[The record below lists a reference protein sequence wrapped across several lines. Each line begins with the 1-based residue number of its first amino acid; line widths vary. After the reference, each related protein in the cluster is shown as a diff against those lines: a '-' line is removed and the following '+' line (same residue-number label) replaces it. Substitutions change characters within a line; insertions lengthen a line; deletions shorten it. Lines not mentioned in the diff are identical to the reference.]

1 MKINEVTYKWNGALS
16 KRRSTTRIILH
27 HAAASKCTA
36 QQIHSWHLANG
47 WVGIG
52 YHFFVRKD
60 GSVYRGRPENSVGA
74 HAGNNNYD
82 SIGICF
88 EGNFM
93 TETMPEAQKRAGQE
107 LVQYLKDKYGIST
120 VQKHSDVNA
129 TGCPGTHFPFKEISE
144 GTAEKKPAESAA
156 EGFTAVFPQIAKG
169 DKGDKVRVLQ
179 ELLRGKGYDLGTYGA
194 DGDFGGATRSA
205 VVALT
210 SSGLWA
216 LVAKRADKNDAER
229 RMLVGLAHDR
239 IVHLGMVYV
248 TRGYITQDEYENLN
262 DYLYVPYEKMGG
274 NGSAKRV
281 MEEVRKLPIKR
292 ESVKA

>member
-1 MKINEVTYKWNGALS
+1 MKINEVTYKWNGALT
-16 KRRSTTRIILH
+16 KRRSTARIILH

-60 GSVYRGRPENSVGA
+60 GSVYRGRPETVVGA

-93 TETMPEAQKRAGQE
+93 TETMGGAQRKAGQE
-107 LVQYLKDKYGIST
+107 LVQYLKDKYGISK

-129 TGCPGTHFPFKEISE
+129 TGCPGTHFPLREISE
-144 GTAEKKPAESAA
+144 GAVEEKPTESAA
-156 EGFTAVFPQIAKG
+156 GGFTAVFPQLSKG

-179 ELLRGKGYDLGTYGA
+179 ELLRGKGYDLGAYST

-205 VVALT
+205 VVAFQ
-210 SSGLWA
+210 
-216 LVAKRADKNDAER
+216 VRN
-229 RMLVGLAHDR
+229 
-239 IVHLGMVYV
+239 HLGADGIVGKN
-248 TRGYITQDEYENLN
+248 TW
-262 DYLYVPYEKMGG
+262 
-274 NGSAKRV
+274 
-281 MEEVRKLPIKR
+281 RKLLR
-292 ESVKA
+292 E

>member
-93 TETMPEAQKRAGQE
+93 TETMPEAQKRAGRE

-205 VVALT
+205 VVAFQVR
-210 SSGLWA
+210 SGLS
-216 LVAKRADKNDAER
+216 ADGIVGKN
-229 RMLVGLAHDR
+229 
-239 IVHLGMVYV
+239 
-248 TRGYITQDEYENLN
+248 TW
-262 DYLYVPYEKMGG
+262 
-274 NGSAKRV
+274 S
-281 MEEVRKLPIKR
+281 KLLSK
-292 ESVKA
+292 

>member
-1 MKINEVTYKWNGALS
+1 MKINEVTYKWNGALT

-60 GSVYRGRPENSVGA
+60 GSVYRGRPETVVGA

-93 TETMPEAQKRAGQE
+93 TETMSEAQKRAGQE
-107 LVQYLKDKYGIST
+107 LVQYLKDKYGISK

-129 TGCPGTHFPFKEISE
+129 TGCPGTRFPFKEISE
-144 GTAEKKPAESAA
+144 GTAAGKPAESTA
-156 EGFTAVFPQIAKG
+156 EGFTAVFPQLSKG
-169 DKGDKVRVLQ
+169 SKGDKVRVLQ
-179 ELLRGKGYDLGTYGA
+179 ELLLGRGYDLGTYGA
-194 DGDFGGATRSA
+194 DGDFGATTHRR
-205 VVALT
+205 VVAFQVRNH
-210 SSGLWA
+210 
-216 LVAKRADKNDAER
+216 LVADGIVGKN
-229 RMLVGLAHDR
+229 
-239 IVHLGMVYV
+239 
-248 TRGYITQDEYENLN
+248 TW
-262 DYLYVPYEKMGG
+262 
-274 NGSAKRV
+274 
-281 MEEVRKLPIKR
+281 RKLLR
-292 ESVKA
+292 E

>member
-1 MKINEVTYKWNGALS
+1 MKINEVTYKWNGALT

-60 GSVYRGRPENSVGA
+60 GSVYRGRPETVVGA

-82 SIGICF
+82 SIGVCF

-93 TETMPEAQKRAGQE
+93 TETMGDTQRKAGQE

-129 TGCPGTHFPFKEISE
+129 TGCPGTRFPFKEISE
-144 GTAEKKPAESAA
+144 GTAVETPAESAVG
-156 EGFTAVFPQIAKG
+156 GFTAVFPQLAKG
-169 DKGDKVRVLQ
+169 DKGDKVKVLQ
-179 ELLRGKGYDLGTYGA
+179 ELLKGKGYDLGTYGT
-194 DGDFGGATRSA
+194 DGDFGGATRGAVMAFQVRNHLSA
-205 VVALT
+205 DGIV
-210 SSGLWA
+210 G
-216 LVAKRADKNDAER
+216 KN
-229 RMLVGLAHDR
+229 
-239 IVHLGMVYV
+239 
-248 TRGYITQDEYENLN
+248 TW
-262 DYLYVPYEKMGG
+262 
-274 NGSAKRV
+274 
-281 MEEVRKLPIKR
+281 RKLLR
-292 ESVKA
+292 A